1 MTYVMSDIHGKY
13 EKYAEMLKKIE
24 FCKDDELIVVGDI
37 VDRGEKP
44 IEVLRDMMLREN
56 VTPIIGNHDLVALT
70 VLPQLN
76 EAILNGGEIDEK
88 LKKTLNIWLDDGGKT
103 TVNGFCGIS
112 SDNERREILDY
123 LDEFLPYEA
132 IDIEEKTFVMV
143 HAGLGNFRPD
153 KKFREYTEE
162 ELLFSRPELNERYFE
177 NEDIFVIVGHTPT
190 LTITGKAE
198 ILKSEGKIFIDCG
211 ACYPSGR
218 LACLCLETMEEF
230 YV

>member
-24 FCKDDELIVVGDI
+24 FSKDDELIVVGDI

-44 IEVLRDMMLREN
+44 IEVLRDMMSREN

-70 VLPQLN
+70 VLPQLY

-88 LKKTLNIWLDDGGKT
+88 LKETLNIWLDDGGNT
-103 TVNGFCGIS
+103 TANGFCGLS
-112 SDNERREILDY
+112 SDNERLEILDY

-162 ELLFSRPELNERYFE
+162 ELLFSRPEPNERYFE
-177 NEDIFVIVGHTPT
+177 NEDIIVIVGHTPT